1 MQRLCEGI
9 ILSKK
14 GFGEGHLILNFLDS
28 EFGKITLTSYGSAL
42 ETGKRRALLLSG
54 SFIEGLI
61 KTAPKNNDRYLLS
74 DTKTIFSMDNIRED
88 LKPMGFAFFT
98 LEILDM
104 LIMEGDLFPYYSDL
118 YTAFTLFDQTL
129 DEKYLLFFLAKFL
142 NGESWLDIPE
152 QDRLQD
158 QTKRFILDSLSHPIE
173 FLQGKNISTP
183 RRHELSYFYAHAVKR
198 AKNIMPHS
206 LELLRFHE
214 F

>member
-88 LKPMGFAFFT
+88 LKPMGFTF
-98 LEILDM
+98 
-104 LIMEGDLFPYYSDL
+104 
-118 YTAFTLFDQTL
+118 
-129 DEKYLLFFLAKFL
+129 
-142 NGESWLDIPE
+142 
-152 QDRLQD
+152 
-158 QTKRFILDSLSHPIE
+158 
-173 FLQGKNISTP
+173 
-183 RRHELSYFYAHAVKR
+183 
-198 AKNIMPHS
+198 
-206 LELLRFHE
+206 
-214 F
+214 

>member
-14 GFGEGHLILNFLDS
+14 GFGDGHLILNFLDS
-28 EFGKITLTSYGSAL
+28 EFGKITLTSYGTAL
-42 ETGKRRALLLSG
+42 ETGTRRALLLSG

-61 KTAPKNNDRYLLS
+61 TNNKKNDRYLLS
-74 DTKTIFSMDNIRED
+74 DSKIIFAMDNIRED

-104 LIMEGDLFPYYSDL
+104 LVMEGDLFPYYSDL
-118 YTAFTLFDQTL
+118 YTAFTLFDASL

-152 QDRLQD
+152 QEKLQA
-158 QTKRFILDSLSHPIE
+158 QSKRFIFDALTHPIE
-173 FLQGKNISTP
+173 FLQGKNISNS
-183 RRHELSYFYAHAVKR
+183 RRHELSYFYAHAIKR
-198 AKNIMPHS
+198 AKYTMPHS
-206 LELLRFHE
+206 IELLRFHE
-214 F
+214 L